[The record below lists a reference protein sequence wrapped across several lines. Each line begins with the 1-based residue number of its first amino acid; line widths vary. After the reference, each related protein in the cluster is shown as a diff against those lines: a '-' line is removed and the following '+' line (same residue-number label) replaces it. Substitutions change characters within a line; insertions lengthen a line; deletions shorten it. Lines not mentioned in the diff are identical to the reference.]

1 MIASEATPWS
11 KTGGLGD
18 VAGALPEALET
29 LGHIVTLIVP
39 KHRGTNEP
47 TAVAVAG
54 SRAGITYHQLAIT
67 PRRRVVFV
75 EAGSLF
81 DRPGIYGE
89 RGTDYADSAI
99 RFAAFSA
106 AALDYVELNRDFP
119 PVDVVHAH
127 DWQTGLIPARLRK
140 DPRWPSLERA
150 GVVFT
155 IHNLAYQG
163 LFPKETV
170 PALGL
175 PWSLFG
181 VESGEFWGK
190 FSFLKAGITA
200 ADYVTT
206 VSPTYAEETRTK
218 QAGVGLEGVL
228 SALGARYVGILNG
241 IDTTTWNPATDP
253 FLPAH
258 FDASDLAGK
267 AECKRALLAH
277 FGLPQGDDALGRPLV
292 GLVSRLVKQKGL
304 DLIAAAS
311 TDLVSLDATWVFL
324 GTGEPRYERMLT
336 ELAAAHPSR
345 VVAHIGFEERLAHLI
360 EGGIGHLPH
369 AVGIR
374 AVRPQSDVQPSV
386 RDRAD
391 RSSGWRTRRYRAAL
405 HGQGPQGQRLQVPTP
420 ITRVVRPNSAPG
432 HAAVSEPR
440 GLAPFD
446 VERNVGR
453 SLLDDAG
460 AGICQSVQTCT
471 RVACRQR
478 ADGSTS
484 LAKGAR
490 RDGFRKHSDLHRR
503 QL

>member
-29 LGHIVTLIVP
+29 LGHIVTLIIP
-39 KHRGTNEP
+39 KHRGTNDP
-47 TAVAVAG
+47 NAVAVAG
-54 SRAGITYHQLAIT
+54 RRAGITYHQLAIT

-99 RFAAFSA
+99 RFATFSA

-119 PVDVVHAH
+119 PIDVVHAH

-163 LFPKETV
+163 LFAKETV

-175 PWSLFG
+175 PWSLFAL
-181 VESGEFWGK
+181 ESGEFWGK

-218 QAGVGLEGVL
+218 EAGVGLEGVL
-228 SALGARYVGILNG
+228 SALGPRYVGILNG
-241 IDTTTWNPATDP
+241 IDTTAWNPATDA

-258 FDASDLAGK
+258 FDATNLAGK
-267 AECKRALLAH
+267 LECKRALLAH
-277 FGLPQGDDALGRPLV
+277 FGLPQGDDALDRPLV
-292 GLVSRLVKQKGL
+292 GLVSRLVAQKGL
-304 DLIAAAS
+304 DLIAAAGS
-311 TDLVSLDATWVFL
+311 DLVSLDATWVFL

-336 ELAAAHPSR
+336 ALAAAHPAR

-360 EGGIGHLPH
+360 EAGSDIFLMPSEFEPCGLNQMYSLRYGTVPIVR
-369 AVGIR
+369 AVGGLDDTVQPYTARARKANGFKFRHPSPDVFVQTVRRATRLYHNR
-374 AVRPQSDVQPSV
+374 AVWRRLMLNGMAVDHSWTTPAREYVKV
-386 RDRAD
+386 YRRARAWRAD
-391 RSSGWRTRRYRAAL
+391 REQTV
-405 HGQGPQGQRLQVPTP
+405 RLP
-420 ITRVVRPNSAPG
+420 
-432 HAAVSEPR
+432 
-440 GLAPFD
+440 
-446 VERNVGR
+446 
-453 SLLDDAG
+453 
-460 AGICQSVQTCT
+460 
-471 RVACRQR
+471 
-478 ADGSTS
+478 
-484 LAKGAR
+484 
-490 RDGFRKHSDLHRR
+490 
-503 QL
+503 